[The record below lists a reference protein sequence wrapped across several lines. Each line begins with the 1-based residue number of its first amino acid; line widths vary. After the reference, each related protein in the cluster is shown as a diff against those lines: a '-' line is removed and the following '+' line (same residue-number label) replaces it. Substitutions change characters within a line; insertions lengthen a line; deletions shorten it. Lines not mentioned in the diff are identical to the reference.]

1 MTEPAGE
8 RTPRRRGGGS
18 TGGRPQ
24 DRGGRPG
31 SGMPPR
37 RSAAQAAGSEPARRA
52 GGRAG
57 KAADRKGAEPK
68 AAGPKAAGP
77 KAAAPKAAAPK
88 VADRKERARRNA
100 AQKKAAESKAAAARA
115 DRDPPVRGA
124 GGHWPMADRSVL
136 ATVLG
141 LPPVAAVGLA
151 AALTAVGVLVDL
163 TQVGGLGIVFTV
175 CHISGCV
182 LAAAWVRRT
191 GLFGPMVQPPLLVAL
206 SVPVV
211 VLLTGDPRPGQGVA
225 ERLLVIGAPLVNAFP
240 VMAWTTGIVLAAGVL
255 RIVLQRP
262 VEADV
267 SGSGRAAAPA
277 AGRTSASPRRS

>member
-1 MTEPAGE
+1 
-8 RTPRRRGGGS
+8 
-18 TGGRPQ
+18 
-24 DRGGRPG
+24 
-31 SGMPPR
+31 
-37 RSAAQAAGSEPARRA
+37 
-52 GGRAG
+52 
-57 KAADRKGAEPK
+57 
-68 AAGPKAAGP
+68 
-77 KAAAPKAAAPK
+77 
-88 VADRKERARRNA
+88 
-100 AQKKAAESKAAAARA
+100 
-115 DRDPPVRGA
+115 
-124 GGHWPMADRSVL
+124 MADRSVL

-182 LAAAWVRRT
+182 LAVAWVRRT

-211 VLLTGDPRPGQGVA
+211 VLLSGTPRPGQGVA

-262 VEADV
+262 VGV

>member
-8 RTPRRRGGGS
+8 RSPRRRGGGS

-24 DRGGRPG
+24 DRGGRPDG
-31 SGMPPR
+31 GTPPR
-37 RSAAQAAGSEPARRA
+37 RATPPASGGDPERRA
-52 GGRAG
+52 GGRGGTARPGGKSTTAAG
-57 KAADRKGAEPK
+57 RKGAE
-68 AAGPKAAGP
+68 
-77 KAAAPKAAAPK
+77 PK

-100 AQKKAAESKAAAARA
+100 AEKKTADKAAARTERA
-115 DRDPPVRGA
+115 DREPPVRGA

-182 LAAAWVRRT
+182 LAVAWVRRT

-211 VLLTGDPRPGQGVA
+211 VLLSGTPRPGQGVA

-240 VMAWTTGIVLAAGVL
+240 VMAWTTGIVLVAGAL

-262 VEADV
+262 VDAGV
-267 SGSGRAAAPA
+267 SASGRAAAPG